1 MIAEVITR
9 LDAQVS
15 DLAGRVQGAADFAEL
30 MRRNQLPQVTPA
42 AHVLGL
48 GMTGGRGESATG
60 FYTQIFDQ
68 VIGVVL
74 TVRSHSAT
82 GVSVLDDTE
91 TLIMDVIR
99 AVVGWGP
106 NDEIGVFRL
115 LRGNLVSMQAGT
127 LVYKLDFS
135 ITDQLRVTP

>member
-1 MIAEVITR
+1 MIAEVKAR
-9 LDAQVS
+9 LETKVS
-15 DLAGRVQGAADFAEL
+15 DLAGRVLGAADFADL

-48 GMTGGRGESATG
+48 GMTGGAGESATG

-74 TVRSHSAT
+74 TIRSHSAT
-82 GVSVLDDTE
+82 GERVLDDAE
-91 TLIMDVIR
+91 TLIMDVTR
-99 AVVGWGP
+99 AIVGWGP

-115 LRGNLVSMQAGT
+115 ARGNLVSMQAGT
-127 LVYKLDFS
+127 LVYQIDFS